1 LQEQSEG
8 INQIFKAVST
18 MDIVTQQN
26 ATNAEELAASKVRR
40 YCPVVLRSEHPSVE
54 ISQVFSIKQFEL
66 QILPPLLGW
75 SDNG

>member
-26 ATNAEELAASKVRR
+26 AANAEELAALKARR
-40 YCPVVLRSEHPSVE
+40 YYPVVLRS
-54 ISQVFSIKQFEL
+54 
-66 QILPPLLGW
+66 
-75 SDNG
+75 